1 MMAGR
6 LQYKV
11 ALVCGAGSIGPG
23 WGNGKATAA
32 AFARE
37 GAKVFAV
44 DLNQEAAEETVE
56 IIKGEG
62 LEARAHGADVSDEG
76 AVAIMVAA
84 CQAAYGR
91 VDILHNN
98 VGISGRGGPIETTLA
113 QWERV
118 MRINV
123 TSMFLTC
130 QAVLPLFLEQGG
142 GAIVNVSSLSAV
154 KAIRPELAYATSKGA
169 VNALTIN
176 IAMEFADRNIRCNAV
191 VPGLMNTPMVA
202 NALKDLGDG
211 DGMAAVMASR
221 DAMSPTRT
229 MGESWDVANAAVF
242 LASDEAKYIN
252 GMLLHVDAGLQHNL
266 TAGNG

>member
-1 MMAGR
+1 MSGR
-6 LQYKV
+6 LQDKV
-11 ALVCGAGSIGPG
+11 ALICGAGSIGPG

-44 DLNQEAAEETVE
+44 DLNLEAAAETVAV
-56 IIKGEG
+56 IKGEG
-62 LEARAHGADVSDEG
+62 HEAIAYGADVSDPDG
-76 AVAIMVAA
+76 VANMVAA

-98 VGISGRGGPIETTLA
+98 VGIASLGGPLETSLE

-118 MRINV
+118 MRINI

-154 KAIRPELAYATSKGA
+154 KAARPELAYATSKGA

-176 IAMEFADRNIRCNAV
+176 IAMEFADRNIRCNAL
-191 VPGLMNTPMVA
+191 VPGLINTPMVA
-202 NALKDLGDG
+202 DAMKDIYGDG
-211 DGMAAVMASR
+211 GIEAMVAAR
-221 DAMSPTRT
+221 DALSPTGK
-229 MGESWDVANAAVF
+229 MGEGWDVANAAVF
-242 LASDEAKYIN
+242 LASDEARYIN
-252 GMLLHVDAGLQHNL
+252 GMLLHVDGGLQHL
-266 TAGNG
+266 FTAGQG

>member
-1 MMAGR
+1 MAGR
-6 LQYKV
+6 LQDKV
-11 ALVCGAGSIGPG
+11 ALICGAGSIGPG
-23 WGNGKATAA
+23 WGNGKATAT

-37 GAKVFAV
+37 GAQVFAV
-44 DLNQEAAEETVE
+44 DLNPEAAAETAE
-56 IIKGEG
+56 IINGEG
-62 LEARAHGADVSDEG
+62 HDATSHGADVSDED
-76 AVAIMVAA
+76 AVAEMVAA
-84 CQAAYGR
+84 CRAAYGR

-98 VGISGRGGPIETTLA
+98 VGISGRGGPIETSLA

-142 GAIVNVSSLSAV
+142 GAIVNVSSLSGV

-191 VPGLMNTPMVA
+191 VPGLMNTPMVT
-202 NALKDLGDG
+202 NAMKELPDDEREAMIAG
-211 DGMAAVMASR
+211 R
-221 DAMSPTRT
+221 DRLSPTRS
-229 MGESWDVANAAVF
+229 MGEPWDIANAAVF
-242 LASDEAKYIN
+242 LASDEARYIN
-252 GMLLHVDAGLQHNL
+252 GMLLHVDAGLQHNI
-266 TAGNG
+266 TSN

>member
-1 MMAGR
+1 MTGR
-6 LQYKV
+6 LQDKV

-23 WGNGKATAA
+23 WGNGKATAVA
-32 AFARE
+32 YARE

-44 DLNQEAAEETVE
+44 DLSLEAAAETAQ
-56 IIKGEG
+56 IIVGEG
-62 LEARAHGADVSDEG
+62 HEATAHGADVSNPD
-76 AVAIMVAA
+76 AVGDMVAA
-84 CQAAYGR
+84 CQAAYGG

-98 VGISGRGGPIETTLA
+98 VGIASLGGPLETSLE

-154 KAIRPELAYATSKGA
+154 KAARPELAYATSKGA

-176 IAMEFADRNIRCNAV
+176 IAMEFADRNIRCNAL
-191 VPGLMNTPMVA
+191 VPGLINTPMVA
-202 NALKDLGDG
+202 DAMKDNYGDG
-211 DGMAAVMASR
+211 GVEQMVAAR
-221 DAMSPTRT
+221 DALSPTGR
-229 MGESWDVANAAVF
+229 MGEAWDVADAAVF
-242 LASDEAKYIN
+242 LASDEARYIN
-252 GMLLHVDAGLQHNL
+252 GMLLHVDGGLQHRF
-266 TAGNG
+266 TSGQG

>member
-1 MMAGR
+1 MAGR
-6 LQYKV
+6 LQDKV
-11 ALVCGAGSIGPG
+11 ALICGAGSIGPG
-23 WGNGKATAA
+23 WGNGKATAT

-44 DLNQEAAEETVE
+44 DLNPDAAAETVE
-56 IIKGEG
+56 FIQGEG
-62 LEARAHGADVSDEG
+62 HAAEAHGADVSDESS
-76 AVAIMVAA
+76 VAGMVAA
-84 CQAAYGR
+84 CQAAFGR
-91 VDILHNN
+91 IDILHNN
-98 VGISGRGGPIETTLA
+98 VGISGRGGPIETSLA

-130 QAVLPLFLEQGG
+130 QAVLPLFLDQGG
-142 GAIVNVSSLSAV
+142 GAIVNVSSLSAL

-191 VPGLMNTPMVA
+191 VPGLMNTPMIA
-202 NALKDLGDG
+202 NAMKELSNDE
-211 DGMAAVMASR
+211 MAAMMAGR
-221 DAMSPTRT
+221 DTLSPTGS
-229 MGESWDVANAAVF
+229 MGEGWDVANAALF

-266 TAGNG
+266 TTG

>member
-1 MMAGR
+1 MSGR
-6 LQYKV
+6 LQDKV
-11 ALVCGAGSIGPG
+11 ALICGAGSIGPG

-44 DLNQEAAEETVE
+44 DLNLEAAAETVAV
-56 IIKGEG
+56 IKGEG
-62 LEARAHGADVSDEG
+62 HEAIAYGADVSDPDG
-76 AVAIMVAA
+76 VANMVAA

-98 VGISGRGGPIETTLA
+98 VGIASLGGPLETSLE

-118 MRINV
+118 MRINI

-154 KAIRPELAYATSKGA
+154 KAARPELAYATSKGA

-176 IAMEFADRNIRCNAV
+176 IAMEFADRNIRCNAL
-191 VPGLMNTPMVA
+191 VPGLINTPMVA
-202 NALKDLGDG
+202 DAMKDIYGDG
-211 DGMAAVMASR
+211 GMETMVAAR
-221 DAMSPTRT
+221 DAISPTGR
-229 MGESWDVANAAVF
+229 MGEGWDVAYAALF
-242 LASDEAKYIN
+242 LASDEARYIN
-252 GMLLHVDAGLQHNL
+252 GMLLNVDGGLQHKI
-266 TAGNG
+266 TSGKG

>member
-1 MMAGR
+1 MAGR
-6 LQYKV
+6 LQNKV
-11 ALVCGAGSIGPG
+11 ALICGAGSIGPG
-23 WGNGKATAA
+23 WGNGKATAT

-44 DLNQEAAEETVE
+44 DLNPGAAAETAE

-62 LEARAHGADVSDEG
+62 HNATSHGADVSDEG
-76 AVAIMVAA
+76 AVAGMVAA
-84 CQAAYGR
+84 CRDAYGR

-98 VGISGRGGPIETTLA
+98 VGISGRGGPIETSLE

-130 QAVLPLFLEQGG
+130 QAVLPLFLEQRG
-142 GAIVNVSSLSAV
+142 GAIVNVSSLSAL

-176 IAMEFADRNIRCNAV
+176 IAMEFASRNIRCNAV
-191 VPGLMNTPMVA
+191 VPGLMNTPMVTKA
-202 NALKDLGDG
+202 MKDLPNREMEAM
-211 DGMAAVMASR
+211 MAGR
-221 DAMSPTRT
+221 DTLSPTGR
-229 MGESWDVANAAVF
+229 MGEGWDVANAAVF

-266 TAGNG
+266 TTG

>member
-1 MMAGR
+1 MTGR
-6 LQYKV
+6 LQDKV

-37 GAKVFAV
+37 GARVFAV
-44 DLNQEAAEETVE
+44 DLNLAAAAETAA
-56 IIKGEG
+56 IITGEG
-62 LEARAHGADVSDEG
+62 FAATAHGADVSDQRS
-76 AVAIMVAA
+76 VADMVAA
-84 CQAAYGR
+84 CTAIYGR

-98 VGISGRGGPIETTLA
+98 VGIASLGGPIETTLE

-118 MRINV
+118 MRVNV

-154 KAIRPELAYATSKGA
+154 KAARPELAYATSKGA

-176 IAMEFADRNIRCNAV
+176 IAMEFAGRDIRCNAL

-202 NALKDLGDG
+202 DAMKDHYGKG
-211 DGMAAVMASR
+211 GMDAMIAAR
-221 DAMSPTRT
+221 DAISPTGR
-229 MGESWDVANAAVF
+229 MGEAWDVANAAVF
-242 LASDEAKYIN
+242 LASDEARYIN
-252 GMLLHVDAGLQHNL
+252 GVLLHIDAGLQHRI
-266 TAGNG
+266 TSGTG

>member
-1 MMAGR
+1 MTGR
-6 LQYKV
+6 LQDKV

-32 AFARE
+32 AFARG

-44 DLNQEAAEETVE
+44 DLNLAAAEETAA
-56 IIKGEG
+56 IITGEG
-62 LEARAHGADVSDEG
+62 FAATAHGADVSDAG
-76 AVAIMVAA
+76 SVAEMVAA
-84 CQAAYGR
+84 CTAVYGR

-98 VGISGRGGPIETTLA
+98 VGIASLGGPIETTLA

-154 KAIRPELAYATSKGA
+154 KAARPELAYATSKGA

-176 IAMEFADRNIRCNAV
+176 IAMEFADRNIRCNAL
-191 VPGLMNTPMVA
+191 VPGLIDTPMVA
-202 NALKDLGDG
+202 DAMKDHYGKGGIED
-211 DGMAAVMASR
+211 MIAAR
-221 DAMSPTRT
+221 DAISPTGR
-229 MGESWDVANAAVF
+229 MGEAWDVANAAVF
-242 LASDEAKYIN
+242 LASDEARYIN
-252 GMLLHVDAGLQHNL
+252 GVLLHIDAGLQHRI
-266 TAGNG
+266 TSGTG

>member
-1 MMAGR
+1 MTAR
-6 LQYKV
+6 LQDKV

-44 DLNQEAAEETVE
+44 DLNLAAAAETVA
-56 IIKGEG
+56 IITGEG
-62 LEARAHGADVSDEG
+62 LEATAHAADVSDQG
-76 AVAIMVAA
+76 AVGSMVAA
-84 CQAAYGR
+84 CKAAYGR

-98 VGISGRGGPIETTLA
+98 VGIAALGGPLETSLER
-113 QWERV
+113 WERV
-118 MRINV
+118 MRVNV

-154 KAIRPELAYATSKGA
+154 KAARPELAYATSKGA

-176 IAMEFADRNIRCNAV
+176 IAMEFAHRNIRCNAL

-202 NALKDLGDG
+202 DAMKDHYGDG
-211 DGMAAVMASR
+211 GMEAMIAAR
-221 DAMSPTRT
+221 DALSPTGR
-229 MGESWDVANAAVF
+229 MGEAWDVANAAVF
-242 LASDEAKYIN
+242 LASDEARYIN
-252 GMLLHVDAGLQHNL
+252 GVLLHIDGGLQYRI
-266 TAGNG
+266 TSGTG

>member
-1 MMAGR
+1 MSGR
-6 LQYKV
+6 LQDKV

-23 WGNGKATAA
+23 WGNGKATAT

-44 DLNQEAAEETVE
+44 DRNLDAAKETAA
-56 IIKGEG
+56 IITDEG
-62 LEARAHGADVSDEG
+62 FECTAYDADVSDQSSVQ
-76 AVAIMVAA
+76 AMVAA
-84 CQAAYGR
+84 CKAAYGG

-98 VGISGRGGPIETTLA
+98 VGIGSMGGPIQTTLA

-118 MRINV
+118 MRVNV

-154 KAIRPELAYATSKGA
+154 KAARPELAYATSKGA

-176 IAMEFADRNIRCNAV
+176 IAMEFADRNIRCNAL

-202 NALKDLGDG
+202 EGMKDHYGAG
-211 DGMAAVMASR
+211 GVETMIAAR
-221 DAMSPTRT
+221 DALSPTGR
-229 MGESWDVANAAVF
+229 MGEAWDVANAAVF
-242 LASDEAKYIN
+242 LASDEARYIN
-252 GMLLHVDAGLQHNL
+252 GVLLHVDGGLQHKI
-266 TAGNG
+266 TAGTG